1 MIISIAMKGIKKLSA
16 GIILLACI
24 AGWGCSSTPRIK
36 ADPPLESTDIK
47 NLIDSQSFVFKALY
61 VSPMGGRRRD
71 ITPDYELSVAK
82 DTVIS
87 YLPYFGRGY
96 MAPISPAD
104 VDYDF
109 TSKKFTYTATP
120 SSRGWNVSI
129 KIQDQPYLR
138 EMYLRIF
145 DNASAS
151 LTVSGIDRSSISYDG
166 YITRR
171 SPASRKK

>member
-1 MIISIAMKGIKKLSA
+1 MKGLK
-16 GIILLACI
+16 ILLAAIPFIACI
-24 AGWGCSSTPRIK
+24 SIFGCSNARRIQVDTPLDSV
-36 ADPPLESTDIK
+36 AIK
-47 NLIDSQSFVFKALY
+47 NMIDSQNFVFKPLY

-96 MAPISPAD
+96 VAPISPAD

-120 SSRGWNVSI
+120 ARRGWNVSI

-171 SPASRKK
+171 HPAPNK

>member
-1 MIISIAMKGIKKLSA
+1 MKVKKILTA
-16 GIILLACI
+16 IIILIMGVLI
-24 AGWGCSSTPRIK
+24 FSCSGTRKIK

-47 NLIDSQSFVFKALY
+47 NMIDSQSFVFKALY

-71 ITPDYELSVAK
+71 ITPDYELSVSK

-96 MAPISPAD
+96 TAPISPAD

-109 TSKKFTYTATP
+109 TSKKFTYKVTP
-120 SSRGWNVSI
+120 AGRGWNVSI
-129 KIQDQPYLR
+129 KIQDQPNLR

-151 LTVSGIDRSSISYDG
+151 LTVSGIDRNSISYDG

-171 SPASRKK
+171 SPATRKK